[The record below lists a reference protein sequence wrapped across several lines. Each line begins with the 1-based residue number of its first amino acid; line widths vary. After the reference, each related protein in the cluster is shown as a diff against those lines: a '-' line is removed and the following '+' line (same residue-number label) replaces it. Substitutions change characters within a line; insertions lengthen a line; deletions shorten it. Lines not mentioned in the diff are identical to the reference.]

1 MASPS
6 GGDDG
11 RLFEGVRFVLVGFD
25 DATGSQYRSDMVGRG
40 GVDAERLSNGCTHVV
55 VWGLLYDD
63 PECVLAR
70 THGKKVVNELWVDD
84 SLDRGVLADT
94 DRALYWPVREFN
106 GIPGAESLVICL
118 TGFQKKYR
126 EDITKMVSLMG
137 AQFSKP
143 LVGNVVTHLICYK
156 FEGDKYELARKVNI
170 KLANHRWLEDCLK
183 EWKIVPI
190 DDYSKSTWELE
201 LMEAHAKDS
210 EDDAE
215 DTGQK
220 SFNSMPR
227 IMCTPNLR
235 KGAETFV
242 NPDVKAPMQSPPII
256 PNENKEVV
264 VERHLN
270 TPGHI
275 GEAEDADINMHDS
288 TIQGDPDSAKA
299 DLSTL
304 MKTPS
309 VLIAK
314 RKNAAV
320 RNMNSSNPIK
330 ESEEKNFGAR
340 TVDNTSDAI
349 GTPNWSTNKLNS
361 SKVDRGQHQEKD
373 SLSGNLFAAVVRS
386 NEKTNQ
392 NSGGD
397 SMSNNINN
405 QSNSKK
411 VSQKSSTPKRH
422 SDHRTV
428 SHQKTEKSTSRTDS
442 DNSLLEMGQQKVVEH
457 ADIQGMKSN
466 ETNRNVDAAFAQ
478 RGKNFNSPDSLK
490 LRKEDLVS
498 ETSPS
503 HCPFVNR
510 LSDASETVNVSSSMG
525 TNPAE
530 DIAVDLE
537 KQQSSLSTSR
547 RSRSMKTLHKHAV
560 PVDLGKLAEY
570 SSCGNKN
577 VKSLSKSRT
586 LPKAMK
592 KNKFTTSSS
601 ATVQDEKKSSDFS
614 FDNVDGNNAEAS
626 ASPVNQDLLHLK
638 HETGN
643 AHQDQAHDIS
653 EHGSRI
659 SQVVSCSGIADTTI
673 TAPVGSD
680 NEVGAVTTMVS
691 SDNAKEGAKRFQ
703 DASSNVQGETSH
715 SKKVEIPT
723 ESIAGAK
730 RPRNACMEI
739 DGLVINTRKKPVS
752 EPWPAEVIPCKYDD
766 TASKNGCRTASAAE
780 VKADS
785 PKKVSLPRVRNTV
798 TRKTRNALTKMDD
811 AQVAPKESN
820 ETLVDKTETMAAGSL
835 FEDLFPED
843 HVEDNQKMRSSNAS
857 ATNCGTLS
865 PKNVSTPKV
874 RNAIA
879 KRKMKDVERKIENK
893 CGKVGSAIASVAKVV
908 SLKRIKEMPHNFNKV
923 TAEKNSEKDNKDG
936 TRDVSGLF
944 CQDSAA
950 VDKPVVHN
958 PKLRSSKCNKVLA
971 TDHEKENRQR
981 RTEKFFAAAAAGR
994 WILKSDYLTSCIEA
1008 GKFLDEE
1015 PFEWFGTG
1023 LSDGEKISL
1032 EAPRTWRI
1040 LRQQMHHGAFYGMQ
1054 IVVYGQL
1061 KLPTLDTVNR
1071 AVQAGDGTILA
1082 TSPPYTRFLESGV
1095 DFAVVSASIPS
1106 ADAWVQEFIRHG
1118 IPCVSADYLVEY
1130 VCKPGHPLDS
1140 HILFE
1145 TNDLANKS
1153 LEKLMKNQQEVATDE
1168 EEQSEDDDDED
1179 LNCSVCGRKD
1189 RGDVMLIC
1197 GDEDGTDGCGI
1208 GMHIYCCD
1216 PPLDA
1221 VPEDDWLC
1229 PKCQVPKTKTKP
1241 TRSTARK
1248 LRPSKE
1254 M

>member
-25 DATGSQYRSDMVGRG
+25 DATGSQVRVSSRISLRRYRSDMVGRG

-94 DRALYWPVREFN
+94 DR
-106 GIPGAESLVICL
+106 
-118 TGFQKKYR
+118 
-126 EDITKMVSLMG
+126 KMVSLMG

-405 QSNSKK
+405 QSNSKNG
-411 VSQKSSTPKRH
+411 SQKSSTPKRR
-422 SDHRTV
+422 SDHHTV
-428 SHQKTEKSTSRTDS
+428 SYQKTEKSTLRTDS

-981 RTEKFFAAAAAGR
+981 CSDLNSKPNTRTGSLCSISDA
-994 WILKSDYLTSCIEA
+994 KSITKVPA
-1008 GKFLDEE
+1008 
-1015 PFEWFGTG
+1015 
-1023 LSDGEKISL
+1023 
-1032 EAPRTWRI
+1032 
-1040 LRQQMHHGAFYGMQ
+1040 Q
-1054 IVVYGQL
+1054 
-1061 KLPTLDTVNR
+1061 DTVNR